1 MMDAY
6 RSLID
11 QSSQTDPAAAL
22 QEGSA
27 AVLVVNAK

>member
-1 MMDAY
+1 MTEELK
-6 RSLID
+6 SLID
-11 QSSQTDPAAAL
+11 RSRDRSIAAAL